1 MPLALQ
7 SILDEKKEKDSFRQ
21 LRAGTDLIDFSSND
35 YLGLARSQELFY
47 AIQRNAERLKPPY
60 NGSTGSRLLSG
71 NSELA
76 ELVEAKLASIFHSQ
90 KTLLFNSG
98 YNANLGCSLVC
109 HSAATR

>member
-7 SILDEKKEKDSFRQ
+7 EILDEKKKTDS
-21 LRAGTDLIDFSSND
+21 LRELKSNSQPIDFCSND

-47 AIQRNAERLKPPY
+47 AIQRGAERLKPPY

-76 ELVEAKLASIFHSQ
+76 EEVEKKLANIFHSP
-90 KTLLFNSG
+90 KSLLFNSA
-98 YNANLGCSLVC
+98 YAANLALLSCL
-109 HSAATR
+109 